1 MSSSPEGNVMPAV
14 RYPDSITLAFSH
26 VFRAK
31 RTDGDPH
38 TATATCTRVQLPLA
52 ALHLPD
58 APFRFSP
65 STPGDLRLPAGVK
78 MTLAAAAAATA
89 LLSTGLPRLSS
100 SSSTTTPSHNLVLRR
115 PHRSFPTQKLWRDL
129 DMFCTA
135 RASFLSRQAI
145 LT

>member
-38 TATATCTRVQLPLA
+38 TATATCTRVQIPLA
-52 ALHLPD
+52 ALHLRD
-58 APFRFSP
+58 VTFRFSP

-78 MTLAAAAAATA
+78 MTLAAAAAAGA
-89 LLSTGLPRLSS
+89 DCTGLNRLTTSKLIIFHDDTFPQPRTSTSS
-100 SSSTTTPSHNLVLRR
+100 PQFSHPETL
-115 PHRSFPTQKLWRDL
+115 
-129 DMFCTA
+129 A
-135 RASFLSRQAI
+135 
-145 LT
+145 

>member
-1 MSSSPEGNVMPAV
+1 MSSSLEGNVMPAV

-31 RTDGDPH
+31 RTDPY
-38 TATATCTRVQLPLA
+38 TATATCTRVQIPHA
-52 ALHLPD
+52 VLHLPNVT
-58 APFRFSP
+58 FRFSP

-78 MTLAAAAAATA
+78 MTLAAAATA
-89 LLSTGLPRLSS
+89 LLSSRLPRLSS
-100 SSSTTTPSHNLVLRR
+100 SSSTTTPSHNLVLRH
-115 PHRSFPTQKLWRDL
+115 PQRSFPTQKPWRDR

-145 LT
+145 LS